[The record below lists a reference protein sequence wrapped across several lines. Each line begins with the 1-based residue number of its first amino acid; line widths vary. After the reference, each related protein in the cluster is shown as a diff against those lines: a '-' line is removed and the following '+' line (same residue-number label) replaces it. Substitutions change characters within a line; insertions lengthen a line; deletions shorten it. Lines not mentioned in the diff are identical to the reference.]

1 MAWDRQVLMPP
12 GGAPARTAHT
22 AALSSMLHQERTSE
36 ELRSAL
42 EQAALEIDPSSEDA
56 ATVRVLQR
64 EISIHSKLPADLV
77 EAKAKVSS
85 DAYEKWRQA
94 RAQSDFN
101 LLSPYLE
108 RLFDIARETA
118 NLLGHTD
125 HIYDPLVD
133 LFEEGATYEQAKAMF
148 DAMKGPIRELVELAP
163 SVDTS
168 FLYGEWNTETLVSF
182 AGRMARQIG
191 FDFDKGRLDP
201 TTNAFCSNMS
211 SADVRMTTRPARHF
225 GGILFSTLHE
235 MGHGLYEQG
244 SPSEWDRTP
253 LAGGISLG
261 VHESQSRTWEN
272 IVGRSYG
279 FWRFFYPQLQEA
291 LPAFAAVDLATFYQA
306 VNQIEPGP
314 IRIGSDELTY
324 NLHILVRF
332 ELECEILTNEVE
344 VRDLPEAWN
353 EKYRAYLGI
362 VPKNDAEGCL
372 QDVHWSRGSVGYFPT
387 YAMGNMIGW
396 QIWHRLEKDIPNT
409 EDLMAAGNF
418 ERIHA
423 WLREHV
429 YSQGRRYRPTDL
441 LMRVTGKA
449 FGPDDYIAGMRA
461 KYGTGLD
468 VHNSV

>member
-1 MAWDRQVLMPP
+1 
-12 GGAPARTAHT
+12 
-22 AALSSMLHQERTSE
+22 MLHQEWTSE

-272 IVGRSYG
+272 IVGLTVFGDSSIRNYRRPFLLSQPWIWQRSIRRLTKLSRAPSG
-279 FWRFFYPQLQEA
+279 
-291 LPAFAAVDLATFYQA
+291 LA
-306 VNQIEPGP
+306 
-314 IRIGSDELTY
+314 
-324 NLHILVRF
+324 
-332 ELECEILTNEVE
+332 LTNS
-344 VRDLPEAWN
+344 PTTYTSWFASSWN
-353 EKYRAYLGI
+353 AK
-362 VPKNDAEGCL
+362 
-372 QDVHWSRGSVGYFPT
+372 S
-387 YAMGNMIGW
+387 
-396 QIWHRLEKDIPNT
+396 
-409 EDLMAAGNF
+409 
-418 ERIHA
+418 
-423 WLREHV
+423 LR
-429 YSQGRRYRPTDL
+429 
-441 LMRVTGKA
+441 MK
-449 FGPDDYIAGMRA
+449 
-461 KYGTGLD
+461 
-468 VHNSV
+468 